1 MPINPDFINIHITV
15 LLESLLPLDYCRQFR
30 SGQERDYISIKEKR
44 EGFAVTYVIGGE
56 HRARMNTH
64 YYWALT
70 NHWKYISLNWRS
82 PMSVALE

>member
-1 MPINPDFINIHITV
+1 MRSNIYMPINPDFINIHITV

-64 YYWALT
+64 YY
-70 NHWKYISLNWRS
+70 
-82 PMSVALE
+82 